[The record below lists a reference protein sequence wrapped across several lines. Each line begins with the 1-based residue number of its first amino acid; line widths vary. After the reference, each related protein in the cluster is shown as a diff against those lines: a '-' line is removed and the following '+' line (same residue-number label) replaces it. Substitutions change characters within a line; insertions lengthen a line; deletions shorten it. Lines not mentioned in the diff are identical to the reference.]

1 MELFKVGQKENVHV
15 EGLKV
20 INKKVEIG
28 GIVEFEFEVI
38 AGNKEQKGKEKDK
51 EGKEDKG
58 RLNK

>member
-1 MELFKVGQKENVHV
+1 MHV